1 MNPREKA
8 KDLFDQYYKL
18 LFLCETTKD
27 IAKQCAIIAIDQ
39 ALYSTIG
46 TINGVYWQS
55 VKKEIIKL

>member
-39 ALYSTIG
+39 AFYSTIG
-46 TINGVYWQS
+46 TENGIFWS
-55 VKKEIIKL
+55 KVKKELIKL